1 MQYSYVDFAKATYDS
16 VKDSLDPAQTFEEWD
31 DENFW
36 STEPPPSDMTVCERI
51 FAPCAG
57 FEMPFQLDGVEYI
70 KVQLSCTGGAWEVF
84 LSDAFEV
91 QSVTEYPTE
100 EAARAAFA
108 ALLAQDPI
116 NA

>member
-36 STEPPPSDMTVCERI
+36 STEPPPSDMTVCERT
-51 FAPCAG
+51 FVPCTG
-57 FEMPFQLDGVEYI
+57 FETPFELNGDEYI

-84 LSDAFEV
+84 ISDAFDV
-91 QSVTEYPTE
+91 QSVEQYPSE
-100 EAARAAFA
+100 DAARAAYD
-108 ALLAQDPI
+108 ALLAQDVI